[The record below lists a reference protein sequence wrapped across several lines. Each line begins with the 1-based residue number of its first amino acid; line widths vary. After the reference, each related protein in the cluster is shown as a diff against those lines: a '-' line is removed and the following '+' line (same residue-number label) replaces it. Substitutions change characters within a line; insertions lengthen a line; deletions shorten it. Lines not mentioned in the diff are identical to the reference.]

1 MVKKALLVL
10 ICLSGLLLFIGCT
23 NEEIGFDNN
32 DIEEIISIE
41 VANKSEEIVVSFALF
56 LSPEDDW
63 GEEMLEGEEIGPG
76 EVYVFEMPERTYNLA
91 LMTSEVYVLHNEF
104 GIDSDVEIEVGG
116 ENKIPVF
123 IENVSESD
131 LQALYI
137 SQHDNEHWGD
147 NWLISEKEYIPAE
160 IGRRVFF
167 VEPGIYDVLAID
179 FQGETAIEAYNLD
192 MSEAK
197 LLTID

>member
-23 NEEIGFDNN
+23 NEEISSDNN
-32 DIEEIISIE
+32 NEEIISIE

-63 GEEMLEGEEIGPG
+63 GEEMLGEEVIGPG
-76 EVYVFEMPERTYNLA
+76 EVYVFEMPERNYNLA
-91 LMTSEVYVLHNEF
+91 LMTEEVYVVHNEF
-104 GIDSDVEIEVGG
+104 DIDSDTEIEVGG
-116 ENKIPVF
+116 GNKIPVY
-123 IENVSESD
+123 IENISESD

-137 SQHDNEHWGD
+137 SQHDSEHWGE

-192 MSEAK
+192 MNEAK
-197 LLTID
+197 LLTIE